1 MAANRPGRKT
11 RGVTKR
17 RLGSMGAVDAQGS
30 SRAGSLCNALCFLKV
45 MTNTWTPVS

>member
-1 MAANRPGRKT
+1 MATDRPGRKT

-30 SRAGSLCNALCFLKV
+30 RCWLRVQRFVLS
-45 MTNTWTPVS
+45 